1 MSKKRPHLLDI
12 IVCTYEREE
21 LLLDCIDSLT
31 SQNAITEDWGII
43 IVNNSKIS
51 FTKSTLSF
59 LDKIEHLTVVNEAES
74 GLSNA
79 RNTGISHSNAAW
91 LCFFDDDAKA
101 PEDFVSKIID
111 NIETEN
117 WDCFGGHIQ
126 SWWKYGRPRWL
137 NESYGSKP
145 KLENSKTILST
156 GHNWGSN
163 IIIKKSCLQHINGF
177 PTHIGM
183 KGTKLGYAAENI
195 VQDKLRAQG
204 YIIGYDPDL
213 TIDHVVMSQKLKL
226 TWHIQSAYATG
237 RDGRSVY
244 PDQYSTIGILK
255 SLKNCISRPAKGLLK
270 LATSKN
276 YYWEHLV
283 LDIGCTWSLL
293 FGKLR
298 SII

>member
-1 MSKKRPHLLDI
+1 MAQLLDI
-12 IVCTYEREE
+12 IVCTYEREA
-21 LLLDCIDSLT
+21 LLQDCILSL
-31 SQNAITEDWGII
+31 SAQNATSEDWGVIV
-43 IVNNSKIS
+43 VNNSKS
-51 FTKSTLSF
+51 SLTKDTLSF
-59 LDKIEHLTVVNEAES
+59 LDKLAHLTVVNELEP

-79 RNTGISHSNAAW
+79 RNNGIANSQATW

-101 PEDFVSKIID
+101 PKDFVSKIIH
-111 NIETEN
+111 NIKTEK

-145 KLENSKTILST
+145 KLENAKTTLAT
-156 GHNWGSN
+156 DHNWGSN
-163 IIIKKSCLQHINGF
+163 IIIKKSCLQDINGF

-183 KGTKLGYAAENI
+183 KGHKLGYAAENI
-195 VQDKLRAQG
+195 VQDKLREKG
-204 YIIGYDPDL
+204 YIIGYDPNL

-226 TWHIQSAYATG
+226 KWHIKSAYATG

-244 PDQYSTIGILK
+244 PEQYTTIGILT
-255 SLKNCISRPAKGLLK
+255 SLKNCVSRPCKGLIK
-270 LATSKN
+270 LITSTD

-283 LDIGCTWSLL
+283 LDAGGSWSLL

-298 SII
+298 SIF